1 MHDERTQKYLLIF
14 IQYTSTLVP
23 IMTKVGEL
31 LEAFLKNKTS
41 GEMFE
46 FLNGILTPRELDE
59 LTTRLQ
65 IVKLI
70 KKGLPHQE
78 IARRLKVGVATVTRG
93 SRELRQGRFK
103 KV

>member
-1 MHDERTQKYLLIF
+1 
-14 IQYTSTLVP
+14 
-23 IMTKVGEL
+23 MTKVGEL
-31 LEAFLKNKTS
+31 VEAFLANKS
-41 GEMFE
+41 KSEMLD
-46 FLNGILTPRELDE
+46 FLKGILTPRELEE

-78 IARRLKVGVATVTRG
+78 IAHRLKVGVATVTRG
-93 SRELRQGRFK
+93 SRELQVGRFT

>member
-1 MHDERTQKYLLIF
+1 
-14 IQYTSTLVP
+14 
-23 IMTKVGEL
+23 MTKVGEL
-31 LEAFLKNKTS
+31 VEAFLANKS
-41 GEMFE
+41 KSEMID
-46 FLNGILTPRELDE
+46 FLKGILTPRELEE

-78 IARRLKVGVATVTRG
+78 IAHRLKVGVATVTRG
-93 SRELRQGRFK
+93 SRELQVGRFT

>member
-1 MHDERTQKYLLIF
+1 MDKKN
-14 IQYTSTLVP
+14 
-23 IMTKVGEL
+23 KVGEL
-31 LEAFLKNKTS
+31 VEAFLKNKTNA
-41 GEMFE
+41 EMLD
-46 FLNGILTPRELDE
+46 FLKGILTPRELEE

-65 IVKLI
+65 IVKFI

-93 SRELRQGRFK
+93 SRELKMGRFK